1 MRRFTRNGESRKVF
15 AKAGRSFTRSVEVL
29 LAAVMLVSVMAGALT
44 ARADETEGIG
54 AVDKTV
60 TSSNF
65 KEGSYSAYQ
74 NEHADKPLYQGED
87 IIIPA
92 ADYTDTNT
100 NIKVFD
106 EYEGVKNAVL
116 LKETSKEQE
125 EDESHGESSADGSLE
140 LKEYDKA

>member
-74 NEHADKPLYQGED
+74 NEHADKPLYQGR
-87 IIIPA
+87 ISLSRLPTTLTRIQ
-92 ADYTDTNT
+92 TSKFLTNT
-100 NIKVFD
+100 R
-106 EYEGVKNAVL
+106 A
-116 LKETSKEQE
+116 SKTRC
-125 EDESHGESSADGSLE
+125 S
-140 LKEYDKA
+140 